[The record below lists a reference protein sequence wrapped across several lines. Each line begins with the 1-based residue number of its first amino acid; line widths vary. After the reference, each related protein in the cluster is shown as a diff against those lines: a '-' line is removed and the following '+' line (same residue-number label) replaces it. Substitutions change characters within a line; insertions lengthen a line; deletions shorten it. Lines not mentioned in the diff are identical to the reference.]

1 MPTIRRPGRM
11 PSRAVLVAPAVL
23 VACVSFVAACG
34 TDVPSGR
41 PTVTVYVDP
50 PAGTRPSAPAGT
62 ATSARTV
69 EPQPSPSGVPTQLSA
84 GRQRGA
90 PHSYAEAR
98 ARVEAA
104 PSAASVTDR
113 FVTPSGNIVCNVG
126 GAPMS
131 VAACEVRSGR
141 IDPPLP
147 SICSPDGP
155 KDIGRLELERT
166 GAFPVCNSDTIREG
180 GEPKLPY
187 GSRTAALEPVA
198 CLSEVAGVTCVDSGS
213 RHGFFLARSTF
224 VTF

>member
-1 MPTIRRPGRM
+1 MALLG
-11 PSRAVLVAPAVL
+11 
-23 VACVSFVAACG
+23 ACG
-34 TDVPSGR
+34 TDTPSGR

-50 PAGTRPSAPAGT
+50 PAGTKPSAPAAT
-62 ATSARTV
+62 ATSVRTV
-69 EPQPSPSGVPTQLSA
+69 NPQPSPSGVPAQLAA

-98 ARVEAA
+98 ARIEAA

-126 GAPMS
+126 GAPMP
-131 VAACEVRSGR
+131 VAACEVSSGR
-141 IDPPLP
+141 VAPPLP
-147 SICSPDGP
+147 SICPPDGP

-187 GSRTAALEPVA
+187 GSRTAALDPVA
-198 CLSEVAGVTCVDSGS
+198 CLSEEAGVTCVDSGS